1 MFAPPGTPAAIIDR
15 LHAESTTVMESPDM
29 QKRLEDQGGATI
41 RKTPSD
47 FGKLMKAQTEKWM
60 GVVKAVGA
68 MRRDRVLYVLLSC
81 AVPLALVTTPR
92 DTLAQATSTSSGQA
106 YPAKPIRI
114 VVPAV
119 PGGGTDILAR
129 LLSPRLTEL
138 LGQSILVDN
147 RAGASTN
154 IGTEFV
160 ARSVPDG
167 HTVLISTTPH
177 AVNPSLFRKL
187 NFDPINDF
195 TMISQL
201 ALTQTVLVVHPSLP
215 VKNVKELVALAK
227 ARPGQ
232 LTSAT
237 SGGTSQ
243 FLAVEMLKTMTGI
256 DVLNIPYKGA
266 GQALNDTVAGHVQFQ
281 VNTLLAALP
290 FIESGRLRAI
300 AVCGAKRATS
310 LPNVPT
316 VGETIKG
323 FESSGWYALLGPA
336 GMPRD
341 VVSKLHDAFS
351 KALHTPAITRR
362 LAELGVDVVAGS
374 PDELVKLMPREI
386 TKWEAVVKASGA
398 KPE

>member
-1 MFAPPGTPAAIIDR
+1 MT
-15 LHAESTTVMESPDM
+15 
-29 QKRLEDQGGATI
+29 LEDIIGGSFRSARRLVCVTI
-41 RKTPSD
+41 GLLGS
-47 FGKLMKAQTEKWM
+47 
-60 GVVKAVGA
+60 GVAV
-68 MRRDRVLYVLLSC
+68 
-81 AVPLALVTTPR
+81 LAPHYA
-92 DTLAQATSTSSGQA
+92 LAQA
-106 YPAKPIRI
+106 YPSKPVRI

-129 LLSPRLTEL
+129 LLSPKLNAL
-138 LGQSILVDN
+138 LGQGIIVEN

-160 ARSVPDG
+160 ARSAPDG
-167 HTVLISTTPH
+167 YTVLIATTPH
-177 AVNPSLFRKL
+177 AVNPSLFAKL
-187 NFDPINDF
+187 PFDPIKDF

-215 VKNVKELVALAK
+215 VRNVKELIALAK

-243 FLAVEMLKTMTGI
+243 FLAVEMLKSMAGI

-266 GQALNDTVAGHVQFQ
+266 GAALNDTVAGHVQFQ

-290 FIESGRLRAI
+290 FIQSGRLRAI
-300 AVCGAKRATS
+300 AVCGAKRALS
-310 LPNVPT
+310 LPDVPT
-316 VGETIKG
+316 VAETLKG

-341 VVSKLHDAFS
+341 TVLKLQDGFS
-351 KALHTPAITRR
+351 KALHMPDVSRR
-362 LAELGVDVVAGS
+362 LAELGVVVVAS
-374 PDELVKLMPREI
+374 TPDELARLMPREI
-386 TKWEAVVKASGA
+386 TKWAAVVKSSGA

>member
-1 MFAPPGTPAAIIDR
+1 MDVSTPLAIDHPRRARQLAR
-15 LHAESTTVMESPDM
+15 LRV
-29 QKRLEDQGGATI
+29 
-41 RKTPSD
+41 
-47 FGKLMKAQTEKWM
+47 W
-60 GVVKAVGA
+60 
-68 MRRDRVLYVLLSC
+68 RDCFLYVLLSC
-81 AVPLALVTTPR
+81 FASLSLMAMSR
-92 DTLAQATSTSSGQA
+92 DALAQT

-129 LLSPRLTEL
+129 LLSPRLIEL
-138 LGQSILVDN
+138 LGQSIIVEN

-160 ARSVPDG
+160 ARAAPDG
-167 HTVLISTTPH
+167 HTVLIATTPH

-215 VKNVKELVALAK
+215 VKNVKELIALAK

-232 LTSAT
+232 LTAAT

-243 FLAVEMLKTMTGI
+243 FLAVEMLKTMGGI

-266 GQALNDTVAGHVQFQ
+266 GAALNDTVAGHVQFQ

-300 AVCGAKRATS
+300 AVCGAKRATA
-310 LPNVPT
+310 LPNIPT
-316 VGETIKG
+316 VAETIRG

-336 GMPRD
+336 AMPRD
-341 VVSKLHDAFS
+341 VVLKLHDAFS

-362 LAELGVDVVAGS
+362 LAELSVDVVAGT

-386 TKWEAVVKASGA
+386 TKWAAVVKASGA